1 MQDTETFRDHIGT
14 VDEKTGKRIWVYPK
28 KPEGRYYNARTWV
41 SIFLLLLLFG
51 IPFIRVHGDPLLLFN
66 ILERKF
72 IIFGIVF
79 TPQDLHLFALAM
91 ITLIVFVVL
100 FTVVFGRLFCGWVCP
115 QTIFMEMVFRKIEY
129 WIEGDANQQRKLKAA
144 PWTSEKIWKKSLKH
158 VIFFAIAILIANTF
172 LAYIIGT
179 EQLFKII
186 SEPVSQ
192 HVGGFIALIVFSF
205 IFYMVFAKMR
215 EQVCIAVCPY
225 GRLQGVML
233 DKNSIVVAYDWIRGE
248 PRGKIKK
255 NQPEEAAKLGDCVD
269 CGACVRVCP
278 TAIDIRNGTQL
289 ECVNCTA
296 CIDACDDIMEKVGRE
311 KGLIRY
317 DSYNGIE
324 QGRKTVFTGRVQAYI
339 GVLIALIALQGF
351 LFATRSEVEAVILR
365 TPGMLYQKVD
375 DTYISNLY
383 NYQIINKTTRD
394 IDGIEFRLL
403 DPNGRI
409 KVVGQV
415 PVAAKQAM
423 AEGAFFI
430 EMESAKLEGRKT
442 ELKIE
447 VYSNGE
453 KIDDAT
459 TNFLGPVK

>member
-1 MQDTETFRDHIGT
+1 
-14 VDEKTGKRIWVYPK
+14 
-28 KPEGRYYNARTWV
+28 
-41 SIFLLLLLFG
+41 
-51 IPFIRVHGDPLLLFN
+51 
-66 ILERKF
+66 
-72 IIFGIVF
+72 
-79 TPQDLHLFALAM
+79 
-91 ITLIVFVVL
+91 
-100 FTVVFGRLFCGWVCP
+100 
-115 QTIFMEMVFRKIEY
+115 
-129 WIEGDANQQRKLKAA
+129 
-144 PWTSEKIWKKSLKH
+144 
-158 VIFFAIAILIANTF
+158 
-172 LAYIIGT
+172 
-179 EQLFKII
+179 
-186 SEPVSQ
+186 
-192 HVGGFIALIVFSF
+192 
-205 IFYMVFAKMR
+205 
-215 EQVCIAVCPY
+215 
-225 GRLQGVML
+225 
-233 DKNSIVVAYDWIRGE
+233 
-248 PRGKIKK
+248 
-255 NQPEEAAKLGDCVD
+255 
-269 CGACVRVCP
+269 
-278 TAIDIRNGTQL
+278 
-289 ECVNCTA
+289 
-296 CIDACDDIMEKVGRE
+296 MEKVGRE